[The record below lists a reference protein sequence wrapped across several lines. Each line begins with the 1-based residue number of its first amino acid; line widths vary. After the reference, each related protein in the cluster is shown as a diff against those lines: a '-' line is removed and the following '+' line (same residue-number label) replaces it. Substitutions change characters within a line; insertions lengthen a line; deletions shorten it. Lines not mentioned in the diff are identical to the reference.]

1 MNHVLLFCKLLL
13 YFFFLAK
20 INIFTN
26 KTKNQCNDKYH
37 LFIYFL
43 KNTLFFNLY
52 FQIDYIENMAVIDFV
67 LGLLKVVTIVY
78 DIGKIF
84 FNFHDIFVFKNKMN
98 YNFYYLF
105 FIE

>member
-1 MNHVLLFCKLLL
+1 
-13 YFFFLAK
+13 
-20 INIFTN
+20 
-26 KTKNQCNDKYH
+26 
-37 LFIYFL
+37 
-43 KNTLFFNLY
+43 
-52 FQIDYIENMAVIDFV
+52 MAVIDFV

-105 FIE
+105 LKNKQNFHEILIKNNQPVQYYIVPDQLSSQTILINLLFFQ